1 MCGTRAATIAVA
13 GDVTLGSYVLN
24 HTASPFPLPFQTT
37 LTSTVT
43 TENRWDL
50 SDESRSATGTEKVSM
65 RNLSPYSPS
74 GFTGSF
80 LTCAHQILFASA
92 PQVNNSGNS
101 YDEAFAKSVTAGV
114 KVGASI
120 TVSAEV
126 EVGVPFTST
135 GVTAGVSATA
145 YAEGSLEGSIGSE
158 RTDSFTKDYS
168 VGLSNS
174 KESSQAITV
183 GDTITDT
190 QEVSQTFGPAELPGC
205 SLHFL
210 NINSKRVTS
219 SVPWTATMQPASV
232 EYEVCSYEVSGSWS
246 GASTTE
252 TYTTLYTQE
261 APRLYGACNSSQNY
275 LDSLPSVAALR
286 QLGGETAPM
295 FPDSLTGLVVAIC
308 IILFFGPCGPLGAL
322 FLGVSTLRLMRSQEA
337 PSAKNQAR
345 APALGPKPIL

>member
-1 MCGTRAATIAVA
+1 MSSRAATITVA
-13 GDVTLGSYVLN
+13 GDVTLGSYILN

-43 TENRWDL
+43 TESRWDL
-50 SDESRSATGTEKVSM
+50 SDESRSATGTDKVSM
-65 RNLSPYSPS
+65 RILSP
-74 GFTGSF
+74 
-80 LTCAHQILFASA
+80 FASFSKTTDEISDLA
-92 PQVNNSGNS
+92 CFVPQVNNTGNS
-101 YDEAFAKSVTAGV
+101 FDEATAKSVTAGV
-114 KVGASI
+114 TVGASI
-120 TVSAEV
+120 TVSTEV
-126 EVGVPFTST
+126 EVGVPFTETS
-135 GVTAGVSATA
+135 VSAGASATA
-145 YAEGSLEGSIGSE
+145 YAEGSIEGSIGTE
-158 RTDSFTKDYS
+158 RTDTFSSDYS
-168 VGLSNS
+168 VGLSS
-174 KESSQAITV
+174 SRESSNSISE
-183 GDTITDT
+183 GETITDT

-210 NINSKRVTS
+210 NIISKRVTS
-219 SVPWTATMQPASV
+219 SVPWTATMKPANV

-275 LDSLPSVAALR
+275 LDRLPSVAALR

-322 FLGVSTLRLMRSQEA
+322 FLGASTLRLMRSQEA
-337 PSAKNQAR
+337 PSPAKSQAR
-345 APALGPKPIL
+345 APAPGPKPIL